1 MPEHTMLAIRLLLR
15 DWNAGELK
23 VLLLALVIAVASM
36 TSIGVFTNR
45 IEHSMTDQA
54 GQFLGADLLVKSSRV
69 IDQSIIFKANEFGLR
84 SSEAISF
91 ASVISVGDEFQ
102 LAHIKAV
109 DKYYPLLSQVK
120 IAHTLY
126 GNDML
131 VSHGP
136 APGEVWLAPRLFSSL
151 GITLNQLVEIGQIKL
166 KVTAVLKQD
175 PGENSSLIAV
185 APRVLMNIQDVINT
199 GIVQPGSRV
208 NYLNSFAGKQENR
221 QRFEKWLTPKLTST
235 QSLIGGTENSEA
247 ISSAMQKADQY
258 LSLASM
264 LSVMLSGIAIAMAAN
279 RYGQRHFDQV
289 ALMRCMGATQT
300 SIMKIFAIQLIALGS
315 LASLIGILFGYLA
328 QQGLVYILSDLFV
341 RELPSPSLY
350 PLIVGFLSG
359 FITLGGFSYPT
370 IMRLRQVSPLRVLR
384 NDISPLNISAWIVYG
399 LATLAVILLMWW
411 QSGHLVL
418 TLLVLLG
425 TLSCIIILFVITSIM
440 TKISSFLIPILKGP
454 WKTGL
459 QQIIRYK
466 RENQLQILVFGLS
479 LLILMTIYL
488 IRTDLFDRWQ
498 AQLPDDAPNHF
509 VINIQSYETDKVNSF
524 FHEKSIN
531 SEGLYPMVR
540 GRITHINDIS
550 ISDDST
556 DKRQLDESLKRE
568 LNLSWS
574 NVLQKNNS
582 LIKGNWWDENDT
594 GKQYISIEKGLAR
607 RLQVDIGDKL
617 SFLIADRSIDVTIRS
632 IRSVQWESFQPNFYI
647 LFPPGSIEQFPA
659 TYISSFYIE
668 KERKNILNQLVK
680 EFPTLTVLEIDEIMQ
695 QVRSIMQQVSLAI
708 EYVMLF
714 VLMAGTMVLIAS
726 MQSSMDHRNQNAIIM
741 RTLGASSSYL
751 RRALFSEFILLG
763 LFSGILAIIG
773 TEIISLLLYEQI
785 FELDFQPHYI
795 LWLAGPVI
803 SISLIL
809 FISWI
814 YMRHIPRQSP
824 LKIMR

>member
-582 LIKGNWWDENDT
+582 LIKGKWWDENDT

-785 FELDFQPHYI
+785 FELDFQAHYI